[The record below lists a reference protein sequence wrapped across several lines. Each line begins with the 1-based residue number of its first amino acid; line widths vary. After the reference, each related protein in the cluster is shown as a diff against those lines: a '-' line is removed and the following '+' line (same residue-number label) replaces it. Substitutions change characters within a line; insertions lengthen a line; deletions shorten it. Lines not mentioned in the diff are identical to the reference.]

1 MAGSPA
7 QDLCDEAICSICLE
21 YFQDPVI
28 IPECGHNFCRSCL
41 SQWWEKSEAEA
52 SCPQCR
58 EQIKQR
64 NLIPNQP
71 LATVLETLRAKELSL
86 QGWETVAGKEGRC
99 ETHQEPLKLFCKDH
113 KRPICLVCDRSKE
126 HENHKVIPLEE
137 ASQEYKDQIS
147 SCLDNLRKK
156 KEKTLAFKADVEK
169 ESQDLLKQIEAEKG
183 KMVAEFRRLRQF
195 LEEQEKALLAQMAEV
210 EKEIAKKREEQRAR
224 LSGELSSL
232 ESLIREM
239 EEKRWQPANEQLQ
252 DIGSFLQRSQAK
264 EKLENLPVPFPSA
277 LKWKVWDFC
286 DINPFLE
293 GVMKQF
299 RDSLGSGLQL
309 RKENVTLDPDTANPW
324 LLLSEDR
331 KSVRRGGERQVLP
344 DRPER
349 FNNYYY
355 VLGREGFTAGRHF
368 WEVTVGRDEGW
379 AVGVAKSSVQRKQV
393 ITAGPEEGV
402 WDLGKW
408 GGAYRAACL
417 GSRTVLP
424 LSCEPRRIRVALNC
438 EGRRMAFYD
447 ADRAARLCT
456 FSAASFSGETLQ
468 PLFSVFSK
476 GHLNLAA

>member
-86 QGWETVAGKEGRC
+86 QGWETVGGNERRC

-126 HENHKVIPLEE
+126 HESHKVIPLEE

-195 LEEQEKALLAQMAEV
+195 LEDQEKALLAQMAEV
-210 EKEIAKKREEQRAR
+210 EKEIAKKREEHLAR
-224 LSGELSSL
+224 LSRELSSL

-252 DIGSFLQRSQAK
+252 THTVFCREVTQMTSF
-264 EKLENLPVPFPSA
+264 FPSR
-277 LKWKVWDFC
+277 
-286 DINPFLE
+286 ILE
-293 GVMKQF
+293 ASY
-299 RDSLGSGLQL
+299 R
-309 RKENVTLDPDTANPW
+309 ENVTLDPNTANPW
-324 LLLSEDR
+324 LLLSEDH

-368 WEVTVGRDEGW
+368 WEVTVGSDEGW

-424 LSCEPRRIRVALNC
+424 LSCEPRRIRVTLNC

-476 GHLNLAA
+476 GHLNLPA

>member
-86 QGWETVAGKEGRC
+86 RGWETVGGKERC

-126 HENHKVIPLEE
+126 HESHKVIPLEE
-137 ASQEYKDQIS
+137 ASQEYK
-147 SCLDNLRKK
+147 
-156 KEKTLAFKADVEK
+156 
-169 ESQDLLKQIEAEKG
+169 KQIEAEKG
-183 KMVAEFRRLRQF
+183 KMVVEFRRLRQF
-195 LEEQEKALLAQMAEV
+195 LEEQEKSLLAQMAEV
-210 EKEIAKKREEQRAR
+210 EKEIAKKREEHLAR

-264 EKLENLPVPFPSA
+264 EKLENLPAPFPSA
-277 LKWKVWDFC
+277 LKWKIWDFC

-309 RKENVTLDPDTANPW
+309 RKENVTLDPNTANPW

-368 WEVTVGRDEGW
+368 WEVTVGSDEGW

-424 LSCEPRRIRVALNC
+424 LSCEPRRIRVTLNC

-476 GHLNLAA
+476 GHLNLPA